1 MYHVSVVADETV
13 LDAQT
18 VSMEQREK
26 RNEERKR
33 IRKWN
38 EEKERQRDNKTEKSL
53 CLVGVCLRL
62 LITILDV
69 VMPLFKRH

>member
-33 IRKWN
+33 IRKRD
-38 EEKERQRDNKTEKSL
+38 EEKE
-53 CLVGVCLRL
+53 G
-62 LITILDV
+62 
-69 VMPLFKRH
+69 